1 MRSSE
6 GGGNG
11 VLGSVRE
18 EGQSVAKEG
27 EGLLAGDYRRH
38 SGLRTISGGINCGGR
53 RWFPRLREQRLL
65 GYQRRIK
72 SFVFRSKPSF
82 FRLVNMSLLDS

>member
-1 MRSSE
+1 VRPA
-6 GGGNG
+6 GG
-11 VLGSVRE
+11 
-18 EGQSVAKEG
+18 
-27 EGLLAGDYRRH
+27 YRRH

-53 RWFPRLREQRLL
+53 RRLPTLIQHRLL

-72 SFVFRSKPSF
+72 SFVFRRKPSF